1 MSAVIEANEAIE
13 DQGEPSRHTDLTRDN
28 KGEERQ
34 SLDMMAEVEKPY
46 QSIEESSPD
55 TKRDPNQ
62 VLETID
68 QSPST

>member
-46 QSIEESSPD
+46 
-55 TKRDPNQ
+55 
-62 VLETID
+62 
-68 QSPST
+68 